1 MYKTFIIFYCFFS
14 FLFPQKIIYE
24 RPKYFELKDIFFIKQ
39 TKIKIPFNLSSL
51 DKNSFFKYNFDEKD
65 YYYLKIKLPDDIP
78 TIFELKDDLD
88 KTNIKFFLIDLNRNG
103 WVGPYSNISN
113 KYQLPKLTD
122 RIKSKEILIELVI
135 DSKYNFINPFSKII
149 TPELNRTNFKKKD
162 Y

>member
-1 MYKTFIIFYCFFS
+1 MFRSILLLYCFIS
-14 FLFPQKIIYE
+14 ILFPQKIIYE
-24 RPKYFELKDIFFIKQ
+24 KPKYFELKDILSIKQ
-39 TKIKIPFNLSSL
+39 TKIKLPFNFSSL

-122 RIKSKEILIELVI
+122 RLKSKEILIELVI
-135 DSKYNFINPFSKII
+135 DSKNNFINPFSKII
-149 TPELNRTNFKKKD
+149 NPEIK
-162 Y
+162 